1 MSESVT
7 SPGIRSIRIAHFSD
21 THLGYRAL
29 PKQDPVTGRNQR
41 AVDIELAFERVV
53 EDIVARGVDVAIHSG
68 DVFHHTR
75 PSWHSLGHFIRHLR
89 RLEAADIRSLVIGGN
104 HDTPRLRSGGSAF
117 SLLQLVLPDVKIV
130 AGYED
135 EHVVWEELNLHVNA
149 IPHGALTNPDPA
161 VSQTA
166 PGKRNVLVTHGL
178 VPGTLVPGPSEPG
191 EQELSPSLLDADF
204 DYVALGHYHIA
215 SQPRANAW
223 YAGSTERTGWG
234 DRDATPGYNLIE
246 LGEPGGPVNVEHIQL
261 PARPMVDL
269 TPVNGEGREAR
280 DIVDRMLAH
289 LAKLDRPE
297 AMTRVELRDTPRPV
311 RREAESILR
320 RESGEFVWSLT
331 VVSPRP
337 SMTGGDGTPESEEM
351 SDLRTLFAQFV
362 AGRKGTPPYDD
373 AFATAFLERGDRALA
388 DAVTAQAAATPDED
402 SREDN
407 R

>member
-1 MSESVT
+1 MIEVST
-7 SPGIRSIRIAHFSD
+7 SPEPTLRIAHFSD

-41 AVDIELAFERVV
+41 AVDIELAFERVID
-53 EDIVARGVDVAIHSG
+53 DIVTRGADVAIHSG

-75 PSWHSLGHFIRHLR
+75 PSWHAIGHFIRHIR
-89 RLEAADIRSLVIGGN
+89 RLEAANIRCLLIGGN

-117 SLLQLVLPDVKIV
+117 SLLSLVLPEVRIV

-135 EHVVWEELNLHVNA
+135 EHVVWGDLNLHIDA

-204 DYVALGHYHIA
+204 DYVALGHYHLF

-223 YAGSTERTGWG
+223 YSGATERTGWG
-234 DRDATPGYNLIE
+234 DRDARPGYNLVT
-246 LGEPGGPVNVEHIQL
+246 LGAPGGPVTVEHIEL
-261 PARPMVDL
+261 PARPMIDL
-269 TPVNGEGREAR
+269 QPVSGDGREAR
-280 DIVDRMLAH
+280 EIVERV
-289 LAKLDRPE
+289 LDQLKELDQPA
-297 AMTRVELRDTPRPV
+297 AMARVELRDTSRPV
-311 RREAESILR
+311 RREVESILR
-320 RESGEFVWSLT
+320 RESGEFVWSLS
-331 VVSPRP
+331 VVTPR
-337 SMTGGDGTPESEEM
+337 SAVVGGETAQASDEMT
-351 SDLRTLFAQFV
+351 DLRALFAEFV
-362 AGRKGTPPYDD
+362 GARKGTPPYDE

-388 DAVTAQAAATPDED
+388 EALAAQAMAVPDEGGGEGA
-402 SREDN
+402 R
-407 R
+407 